1 MRPARR
7 HAALATLVALAV
19 AGTVALSPQR
29 AIQALQ
35 RVLASPWF
43 PLVLIALYAIRPFLA
58 WPITA
63 ISLLVGYQYG
73 LLLGLPIALT
83 GAAATS
89 LIPYAATRYADT
101 STGLLGLA
109 TDGSTWFFA
118 TVGDLRGLIAARLA
132 PTPAEPVSAAA
143 GAAGLSTPTFI
154 LGTLIGELPWTIAAV
169 LAGHTTRQLSLD
181 AATPDPWLIT
191 AGLLAALIL
200 LAGPAYHHLQTDN
213 PPG

>member
-7 HAALATLVALAV
+7 HAAVAIVIAFAI
-19 AGTVALSPQR
+19 AGTIVLSPRR
-29 AIQALQ
+29 ALGAFQ

-43 PLVLIALYAIRPFLA
+43 PLILIGLYAIRPVLA

-73 LLLGLPIALT
+73 LLVGLPIALA

-89 LIPYAATRYADT
+89 LIPYAVTRYVDT

-143 GAAGLSTPTFI
+143 GAAGLSLPTFV
-154 LGTLIGELPWTIAAV
+154 LGTLVGELPWTIAAV
-169 LAGHTTRQLSLD
+169 LAGHTMQQLSLN

-200 LAGPAYHHLQTDN
+200 LAGPAYRHLRTD
-213 PPG
+213 PAG